1 MKLSIWMKVNNLQTG
16 KVDKLFQVSSA
27 NIYKYLYEDSI
38 PRPKVMERIFL
49 ATHGVVTP
57 NDFYGISTDVLE
69 KKLLEQLKYKVIK
82 T

>member
-27 NIYKYLYEDSI
+27 HIYKYL
-38 PRPKVMERIFL
+38 FL

-57 NDFYGISTDVLE
+57 NDFYGISTEVLE